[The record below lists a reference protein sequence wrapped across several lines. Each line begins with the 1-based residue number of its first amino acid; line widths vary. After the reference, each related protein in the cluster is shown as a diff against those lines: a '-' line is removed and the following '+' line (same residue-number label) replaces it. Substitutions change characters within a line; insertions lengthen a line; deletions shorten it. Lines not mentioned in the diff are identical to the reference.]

1 MDGGL
6 GALVRPCHLV
16 FVLLPLLMLTACS
29 RTHYRLRADRDSYWI
44 LSEKGAGSPWQIPFG
59 FRVRPDPR
67 SRFHDPT
74 PPDDPI
80 LPPPNPQLY
89 GYHLPDLPERDPR
102 RFRRSG
108 GRSSPNTPWE
118 EIPTPEDGGYGFVP
132 GLPISS
138 LGQTESERDPKARNQ
153 GRFGPTSPGTDT
165 PDGGPS
171 VPQKFEW
178 GASAWAGYGEAGA
191 DPGVRPASVEFSL
204 DEIAAMPMPTAQENG
219 TDGAAAQEEA
229 TPRNGSGPRETGV
242 ELRVAPLSGSAW
254 EALPDDTLRRMFEFE
269 SVKEEFDRSFQRMPD
284 PEQLDDSQRITLEDI
299 LDLASLN
306 HRDYQTQKE
315 LLYAAA
321 LRLTLQRFDYEMKFT
336 PSGNGTAVDYLH
348 SRNAGITQNNLAI
361 STQAAGEKILA
372 TGGNLLTR
380 FANDVVL
387 TFNGP
392 DGFAADVG
400 SELLLGVSQSVLQR
414 DIVFENLT
422 QAERDVVYAAR
433 DFARFRK
440 VLFRNLATQYYNL
453 LLAYRRIEIDS
464 QDYFS
469 TYRAFHQGEAEY
481 RAGRLPRFQV
491 DQLEQNA
498 LSSRSSL
505 IGSSTSF
512 EGALD
517 NLKFAIGLPPEL
529 ALNLDLSELEELTLR
544 DESAVS
550 GERVRRARRNLLSE
564 REQES
569 PDQGVLLNSSI
580 DLTRRLMDWRRLRQ
594 QLGQDNI
601 DERALNDLLQ
611 QLLVD
616 EAWLLVNFNRDA
628 LQRALDEVPPAPPIR
643 VFQRITELVQALG
656 TLGSRQLDQP
666 NARELPA
673 PTRQRSLQDLQQLDI
688 RLGALQVELEQ
699 AVASRRLD
707 RVVELVT
714 AAQQLLS
721 QAEGV
726 NDQVNEALGIDPMG
740 PEESLRRTL
749 LEVDL
754 LLQIS
759 QDTLT
764 QEVSSLAPLEIN
776 MDDAMLSALLERFDV
791 MNERGALA
799 DSWRR
804 IKLTGDDLRSVLNL
818 NATQVVRTRSDVN
831 RPFDFTF
838 DDSQT
843 RLALQFDTPLNR
855 RAQRN
860 AFRAALLDYQR
871 GLRNLMALEDGIKL
885 DIREELRQLQLN
897 REQYR
902 IAVAS
907 AALAFERV
915 VSTRLQLQ
923 LGVQNVAAR
932 DFLEAQQA
940 YTASLSNVAGV
951 QIRYILNR
959 IQLFLDLE
967 QLEVDEQGFWNEL
980 YDETFQPTPRDA
992 LPSYARPAYGELPPR
1007 VWYSRAMRRMIQSG
1021 Q

>member
-1 MDGGL
+1 
-6 GALVRPCHLV
+6 
-16 FVLLPLLMLTACS
+16 MLTMPACS
-29 RTHYRLRADRDSYWI
+29 RTHYRLRADRDSFGI
-44 LSEKGAGSPWQIPFG
+44 LNEKGSGSPWRIPFN
-59 FRVRPDPR
+59 FAVRPDPR
-67 SRFHDPT
+67 SRFYDPT

-80 LPPPNPQLY
+80 LPPPIPKLY
-89 GYHLPDLPERDPR
+89 GYELPDLPDRDPG
-102 RFRRSG
+102 RFRRTGANVSPG
-108 GRSSPNTPWE
+108 GPWE
-118 EIPTPEDGGYGFVP
+118 EVEGIPVANSPIPGQFV
-132 GLPISS
+132 GQYLGQPISS
-138 LGQTESERDPKARNQ
+138 LGQH
-153 GRFGPTSPGTDT
+153 SPSS
-165 PDGGPS
+165 PR
-171 VPQKFEW
+171 
-178 GASAWAGYGEAGA
+178 GYF
-191 DPGVRPASVEFSL
+191 PVQPASVEFSL
-204 DEIAAMPMPTAQENG
+204 QETLPGNGEQAGTEIPDPSDT
-219 TDGAAAQEEA
+219 
-229 TPRNGSGPRETGV
+229 GSGAREVGV
-242 ELRVAPLSGSAW
+242 ELRVAPLSSSAW
-254 EALPDDTLRRMFEFE
+254 EALPDDTLRRMFEFD
-269 SVKEEFDRSFQRMPD
+269 SVREEFERSFQRMPD
-284 PEQLDDSQRITLEDI
+284 PEQLDDAERITLEDI
-299 LDLASLN
+299 LELAALN

-321 LRLTLQRFDYEMKFT
+321 LRLTLERFDYEMRFS
-336 PSGNGTAVDYLH
+336 PSGNGTAVDFLH
-348 SRNAGITQNNLAI
+348 LRSGGVTQNTLAI
-361 STQAAGEKILA
+361 PTQVGAERVLA
-372 TGGNLLTR
+372 TGGTILTR

-400 SELLLGVSQSVLQR
+400 SELLLGVSQSVFQR
-414 DIVFENLT
+414 DIIFESLT

-505 IGSSTSF
+505 IGSSTAF
-512 EGALD
+512 EGNLD
-517 NLKFAIGLPPEL
+517 DLKFAIGLPPEL
-529 ALNLDLSELEELTLR
+529 PLNLDLSELEELTLR

-550 GERVRRARRNLLSE
+550 GERVRRARRNLVSE
-564 REQES
+564 REQVT

-580 DLTRRLMDWRRLRQ
+580 DLTRRLIDWGNLRRRL
-594 QLGQDNI
+594 GQADI
-601 DERALNDLLQ
+601 DQGSLEDLLL

-616 EAWLLVNFNRDA
+616 ESRLLVNFNREA
-628 LQRALDEVPPAPPIR
+628 LRSALDEVPPAPPIR
-643 VFQRITELVQALG
+643 IFQRTMELVNSLVIQSNRQLDLPISRDLPEQDVQQIRRGLRQLVQSYDALQ
-656 TLGSRQLDQP
+656 LELEQVVASRQLGRV
-666 NARELPA
+666 AELVEA
-673 PTRQRSLQDLQQLDI
+673 SQQL
-688 RLGALQVELEQ
+688 LEQ
-699 AVASRRLD
+699 AD
-707 RVVELVT
+707 RV
-714 AAQQLLS
+714 
-721 QAEGV
+721 AE
-726 NDQVNEALGIDPMG
+726 QVNQVLQMEPQGPDDAL
-740 PEESLRRTL
+740 RNTL
-749 LEVDL
+749 DEVDL
-754 LLQIS
+754 LLRIS
-759 QDTLT
+759 QEFLA
-764 QEVSSLAPLEIN
+764 QEVPSLAPLEID
-776 MDDAMLSALLERFDV
+776 MEEAMLAALLERFDV
-791 MNERGALA
+791 MNERGTLA

-818 NATQVVRTRSDVN
+818 SATQVVRTRSDVN

-843 RLALQFDTPLNR
+843 RLTLQFDTPLNR

-940 YTASLSNVAGV
+940 YTASLSNVASV

-967 QLEVDEQGFWNEL
+967 QLEVDEQLFWNEL
-980 YDETFQPTPRDA
+980 YDESFQPTPRYE
-992 LPSYARPAYGELPPR
+992 LPPYARPAYGELPTR
-1007 VWYSRAMRRMIQSG
+1007 VWYSRAMRRMLDSG
-1021 Q
+1021 SW